1 MKPILLLLCNFALL
15 GSLYAQTQVTHVSL
29 PGRAYHPDPPTWL
42 NQAELESWGNL
53 KGIRISGQLVP
64 FETSIRL
71 AYPGGPYFN
80 HTEKEW
86 QRPHFERSGLARTV
100 TTRLDSVYIKETVE
114 DLSPGNVR
122 ITISYRAAADV
133 HLKDIEFSIKTAG
146 GAGLE
151 GGSGHAEGG
160 GPYDELTLIDS
171 TGTHLINLHDSTG
184 YNQILHL
191 GNMAR
196 GDSSSSTFEL
206 KAKTRIDRTPAEIQV
221 GSVLGT
227 RAFEGMGGNFRIQNL
242 RLDPSIIDYNL
253 ARLRVAMG
261 RVEMP
266 WRSWQPALTDK
277 PLDSAHA
284 GKLSPDVKRAMDMAA
299 RLGSMQI
306 PLILTAW
313 FPPDWAIIGPVKF
326 QPGPDHVW
334 GNELDSSRMQ
344 EVYASLADYIQCLK
358 DLYKTDIRYF
368 SFNESDLGI
377 NVRMTGAQHL
387 AFIKG
392 FGKYLQAR
400 GLNTRVLL
408 GDNSDATTWSF
419 ILPALA
425 DPETRP
431 YIGAVSFHSWRGW
444 GTETLEHWA
453 KAADQLGVP
462 LYVGEG
468 SIDAAAHSYPKIFLE
483 PSYALEE
490 VGLYVKLINVCQPN
504 SILQWQLTSDYS
516 LLTGLAPGDSL
527 QPTQRFWN
535 FKQLASTPAHVFHLP
550 VTSSRKEIGAAALGN
565 NNGAFALHLVN
576 LGPDRLV
583 HISGVPRGLQKLTVW
598 ITSQDQS
605 MKQEKLLQVSAKGSA
620 ELTLPAGSFVSLMGE

>member
-227 RAFEGMGGNFRIQNL
+227 RAFEGMG
-242 RLDPSIIDYNL
+242 
-253 ARLRVAMG
+253 
-261 RVEMP
+261 E
-266 WRSWQPALTDK
+266 
-277 PLDSAHA
+277 
-284 GKLSPDVKRAMDMAA
+284 
-299 RLGSMQI
+299 
-306 PLILTAW
+306 
-313 FPPDWAIIGPVKF
+313 
-326 QPGPDHVW
+326 
-334 GNELDSSRMQ
+334 
-344 EVYASLADYIQCLK
+344 
-358 DLYKTDIRYF
+358 
-368 SFNESDLGI
+368 
-377 NVRMTGAQHL
+377 
-387 AFIKG
+387 
-392 FGKYLQAR
+392 
-400 GLNTRVLL
+400 
-408 GDNSDATTWSF
+408 
-419 ILPALA
+419 
-425 DPETRP
+425 
-431 YIGAVSFHSWRGW
+431 
-444 GTETLEHWA
+444 
-453 KAADQLGVP
+453 
-462 LYVGEG
+462 
-468 SIDAAAHSYPKIFLE
+468 
-483 PSYALEE
+483 
-490 VGLYVKLINVCQPN
+490 
-504 SILQWQLTSDYS
+504 
-516 LLTGLAPGDSL
+516 
-527 QPTQRFWN
+527 
-535 FKQLASTPAHVFHLP
+535 
-550 VTSSRKEIGAAALGN
+550 
-565 NNGAFALHLVN
+565 
-576 LGPDRLV
+576 
-583 HISGVPRGLQKLTVW
+583 ISGSR
-598 ITSQDQS
+598 I
-605 MKQEKLLQVSAKGSA
+605 
-620 ELTLPAGSFVSLMGE
+620 